1 MAVLKK
7 VARCEPACLSERA
20 GVLGS
25 LGLLKYVPN
34 LLSIIRLAAAP
45 FVFVLLWKQYWGWGL
60 WLLIF
65 AALTDVADGFAAR
78 RLQVSSRTG
87 EVLDP
92 IADKVLLSGAFLAM
106 ALNGSIEL
114 WLAIL
119 VVGRDVLI
127 LAISGGV
134 LARSS
139 GRRFPPSLWGKAST
153 VLQALFISALVA
165 NLASAVPGPVVT
177 VLKYLMAALTAWS
190 GIDYARNA
198 MSVTPANLKGPA

>member
-1 MAVLKK
+1 LD
-7 VARCEPACLSERA
+7 
-20 GVLGS
+20 
-25 LGLLKYVPN
+25 LLKYLPN
-34 LLSIIRLAAAP
+34 LLSIVRLVSAP

-60 WLLIF
+60 WMLIL
-65 AALTDVADGFAAR
+65 AALTDAADGFAAR

-92 IADKVLLSGAFLAM
+92 IADKVLLSGAFVAM

-127 LAISGGV
+127 LMLAGGALV
-134 LARSS
+134 RST
-139 GRRFPPSLWGKAST
+139 GRRFPPSIWGKAST
-153 VLQALFISALVA
+153 VLQAVFILALVG

-177 VLKYLMAALTAWS
+177 VLKYAMAALTAWS
-190 GIDYARNA
+190 GIDYARNV
-198 MSVTPANLKGPA
+198 MSVTPAR